1 VGGGSPGLA
10 RAVYLP
16 AGEVLLPA
24 PLEGRLLV
32 SMNVLWGRAYEPS
45 HFFSTDIIFGFFG
58 DCHNF
63 VGDDV
68 LAKHAQV
75 GLRNQI

>member
-1 VGGGSPGLA
+1 
-10 RAVYLP
+10 
-16 AGEVLLPA
+16 
-24 PLEGRLLV
+24 
-32 SMNVLWGRAYEPS
+32 MNVLWGRAYEPS

-75 GLRNQI
+75 GLQI